1 MSNLLLRLIV
11 NAVALWIAAWVVPGI
26 SLGGQGTEAIQTVL
40 TVALIFGVINALI
53 RPIIKFLTCPFYVLT
68 LGLFTFIMN
77 ALMLMLTGNIAGE
90 VGQAFSVANFEA
102 AFWGGIV
109 ISIVS
114 FLLSIFTDNS
124 E

>member
-26 SLGGQGTEAIQTVL
+26 RLGGQGSEAVQTVL
-40 TVALIFGVINALI
+40 IVALIFGVINALI
-53 RPIIKFLTCPFYVLT
+53 RPIIKFLTCPFHLLT
-68 LGLFTFIMN
+68 LGLFTFIVN
-77 ALMLMLTGNIAGE
+77 AFMLMLTGNIAGE
-90 VGQAFSVANFEA
+90 FGQAFSVINFEA

-109 ISIVS
+109 ISVVS
-114 FLLSIFTDNS
+114 FLLSMLTDDG

>member
-11 NAVALWIAAWVVPGI
+11 NAVALWVAAWVVPGI
-26 SLGGQGTEAIQTVL
+26 RLGGQGTEAIQTVL

-77 ALMLMLTGNIAGE
+77 ALMLMLTGNVAGE
-90 VGQAFSVANFEA
+90 FGQAFSVANFQA

-109 ISIVS
+109 ISVVS
-114 FLLSIFTDNS
+114 FILSMLTDNS

>member
-1 MSNLLLRLIV
+1 MSNLLLRLIM
-11 NAVALWIAAWVVPGI
+11 NAVALWITAWVVDGI
-26 SLGGQGTEAIQTVL
+26 SLGGQGTDAIQTIL
-40 TVALIFGVINALI
+40 IVALIFGVINALI

-68 LGLFTFIMN
+68 LGLFTFIVN

>member
-26 SLGGQGTEAIQTVL
+26 RLGGQGSEAIQTVL
-40 TVALIFGVINALI
+40 IVALIFGVINALI

-114 FLLSIFTDNS
+114 FLLSIFTDNG